1 MTTALEALGIAFI
14 GAVLGAGFGFLIS
27 IFWER
32 KKDQRETKKLKQ
44 LLRDDFKRLYDLM
57 GNCLARVEP
66 CLESEKNIQSFV
78 KELVSKKMDEEIVVK
93 FYIPLEFNFWK
104 AIEDSGLLI
113 KLSLDEIKYVQ
124 SIYQRIDECA
134 DKLNSSCNTWEN
146 VLGDN
151 LKHLSASDDNDDVA
165 VQKEITPATRAYFS
179 DLREHCKFM
188 TDILNEGPE
197 RFDWIKHHQK

>member
-14 GAVLGAGFGFLIS
+14 GAVLGAGFGFFIS

-57 GNCLARVEP
+57 DKRLALVEP

-93 FYIPLEFNFWK
+93 FYISLEFNFWK
-104 AIEDSGLLI
+104 AIEDSGSLI
-113 KLSLDEIKYVQ
+113 KLSLDEIIYVKNIHQ
-124 SIYQRIDECA
+124 FIDECA
-134 DKLNSSCNTWEN
+134 DKLNSSYDTWLD
-146 VLGDN
+146 VLGVN
-151 LKHLSASDDNDDVA
+151 FECLNTSDDYDDVA
-165 VQKEITPATRAYFS
+165 VQKEVTSATRAYFS

-197 RFDWIKHHQK
+197 KFDWIKPYQK